1 MATLLWAHCEFPVRS
16 AITAACLLRKMAN
29 SNAVDPMARESMRRN
44 ADHFED
50 LVIGVQTQALHDDRT
65 FAKQA
70 MDLPLIVW
78 RGMSL
83 LDLVMEAECYR
94 FLEV

>member
-1 MATLLWAHCEFPVRS
+1 MA
-16 AITAACLLRKMAN
+16 K
-29 SNAVDPMARESMRRN
+29 SNAVGLMARESMRRN
-44 ADHFED
+44 AEHFED
-50 LVIGVQTQALHDDRT
+50 LAIGVQKQALQDDRT
-65 FAKQA
+65 FAQLT

-83 LDLVMEAECYR
+83 LDLVMEAECHR